1 MSWVTI
7 IWSMIA
13 SACLTLA
20 AVYLLVWC
28 KQRTAWASLLF
39 SLTAM
44 ATAAMAFCELEMM
57 RAETPG
63 QFGTALRWIHVAAF
77 VVIVSLIGFVLFYM
91 RAGRPWL
98 AWTVCTLRTFSL
110 LLNFLTGQNLN
121 YREVT
126 GLRHVP
132 FLGESVSVGEGVSN
146 PWMLVGQLSLL
157 LFVVFVADATITV
170 WRRGDRRQVLVL
182 GGSIVF
188 FVLATTVQSVLAL
201 WQIVHAPITPSL
213 FYMSIVAAMAFEMS
227 RVALRSEQLSDD
239 LRESEE
245 RMTLAAEAAG
255 IGVWMWN
262 IARNQIWGSERW
274 LRLFGFEPG
283 AAVSFEMLV
292 QRVHPDDRERVERE
306 VRRALEDRSDY
317 MADYRVVLPD
327 GTQRWIAARGRMY
340 PGTHEKPARMLSAT
354 IDITERKRTEEAL
367 QNSEEKFRQF
377 FKNTP
382 DYCYIISTEGNILHV
397 NEAALKTLGYKR
409 EELVGQPL
417 ARIYAPESVARMEDL
432 LNRWKESG
440 QIRDEEMV
448 IVTRKGE
455 RRVVILN
462 VGAVKD
468 KDGMIL
474 HSTSVQTDITGR
486 KQAEL
491 EIVQQRNELAHVGR
505 VSTISQLASTLAHEL
520 NQPLGAI
527 LRNAEA
533 AELFLQSDPPDL
545 EEVRAILADIRKD
558 DQRAGEVIDR
568 MRALLKRRGLEH
580 TTLDIVELVEDVVP
594 LVHPDAV
601 SRRVRLDI
609 EVPRNLPPVRGDRV
623 HLQQVLLNLILNG
636 MDAMGEVPAEARR
649 LTVRARQADA
659 GTIEVAIADAGHGV
673 PAEKFARLFEPF
685 FTTKPNGMGLGLPIS
700 STIIEA
706 HGGRIWAE
714 NSSAGATFYFTV
726 PVTTERVAS

>member
-7 IWSMIA
+7 IWSMVA

-20 AVYLLVWC
+20 AVYFLVWS
-28 KQRTAWASLLF
+28 KKRTAWANLF
-39 SLTAM
+39 FSSAAV
-44 ATAAMAFCELEMM
+44 ATAAMAFCELGMM

-170 WRRGDRRQVLVL
+170 WRRDDRRQVLVL

-188 FVLATTVQSVLAL
+188 FVLATTVQAVLAL

-213 FYMSIVAAMAFEMS
+213 FYLSIVAAMAYEMS
-227 RVALRSEQLSDD
+227 CETLRTAQLSDD

-255 IGVWMWN
+255 FGIWMWS
-262 IARNQIWGSERW
+262 IPRQQVWGSERW
-274 LRLFGFEPG
+274 LRLFGFAPD
-283 AAVSFEMLV
+283 AVVSFEMV
-292 QRVHPDDRERVERE
+292 MQRIHPDDRERVERE
-306 VRRALEDRSDY
+306 VRHALEDRSDY
-317 MADYRVVLPD
+317 MADYRVILPD
-327 GTQRWIAARGRMY
+327 GTQRWVVARGRMHSD
-340 PGTHEKPARMLSAT
+340 THGKPDRMMGAT
-354 IDITERKRTEEAL
+354 IDITE
-367 QNSEEKFRQF
+367 
-377 FKNTP
+377 
-382 DYCYIISTEGNILHV
+382 
-397 NEAALKTLGYKR
+397 
-409 EELVGQPL
+409 
-417 ARIYAPESVARMEDL
+417 
-432 LNRWKESG
+432 
-440 QIRDEEMV
+440 
-448 IVTRKGE
+448 
-455 RRVVILN
+455 
-462 VGAVKD
+462 
-468 KDGMIL
+468 
-474 HSTSVQTDITGR
+474 R

-505 VSTISQLASTLAHEL
+505 VSTMGQLASTLAHEL

-545 EEVRAILADIRKD
+545 VEVREILADIRKD

-580 TTLDIVELVEDVVP
+580 TTLDIAELVAEVVP

-700 STIIEA
+700 STIITA

-714 NSSAGATFYFTV
+714 NSPAGATFYFTV
-726 PVTTERVAS
+726 PVSAISIQ